1 MPRTI
6 RSITVQELREALED
20 FKPEDIVVFS
30 HDYGDHCHTQA
41 VGRIE
46 NIKMQDLVETAY
58 SDSGFAVKDD
68 ESQREPV
75 ARAVVIS

>member
-1 MPRTI
+1 M
-6 RSITVQELREALED
+6 TVRKLMQALED

-30 HDYGDHCHTQA
+30 YDYGDHTHTQA
-41 VGRIE
+41 VGQIE
-46 NIKMQDLVETAY
+46 NVEMQDLVETAY

-68 ESQREPV
+68 ESEREPV